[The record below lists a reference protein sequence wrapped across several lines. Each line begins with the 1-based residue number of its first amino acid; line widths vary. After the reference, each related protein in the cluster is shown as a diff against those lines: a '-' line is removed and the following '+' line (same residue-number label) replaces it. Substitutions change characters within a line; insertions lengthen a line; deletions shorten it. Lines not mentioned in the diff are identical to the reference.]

1 MATLPKMMKNGK
13 IQSINSPKE
22 WMRKMSRNGHCGDG
36 VFLQLASAC
45 LKRCILVL
53 HAVGQHIV
61 AFGEEE
67 FLNEPLYLL
76 YFEGNSTYSPHFQ
89 SIRPLA
95 EKFYGPTSAKS
106 Y

>member
-1 MATLPKMMKNGK
+1 
-13 IQSINSPKE
+13 
-22 WMRKMSRNGHCGDG
+22 MSRNGHCGDG

-53 HAVGQHIV
+53 NAVGQHIV

-67 FLNEPLYLL
+67 FLNEPLYIL
-76 YFEGNSTYSPHFQ
+76 YFEETSTYSPHFQ
-89 SIRPLA
+89 SIRLLA